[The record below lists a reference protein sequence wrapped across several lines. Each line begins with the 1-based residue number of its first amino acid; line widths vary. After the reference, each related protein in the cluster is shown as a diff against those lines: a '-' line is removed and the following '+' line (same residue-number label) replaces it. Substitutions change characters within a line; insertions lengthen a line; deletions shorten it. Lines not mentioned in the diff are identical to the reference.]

1 MKDHR
6 LIDERSLALHRAVA
20 EKLRAQPALLG
31 RAKANLQRWEADASP
46 RVRPVF
52 AEWRSLLDG
61 PFDGLLALLTA
72 DDAPATRL
80 RQSSPFAG
88 LLTASERFAILRE
101 FQAHDSLAA

>member
-6 LIDERSLALHRAVA
+6 LIDERSLALHCAVA

-31 RAKANLQRWEADASP
+31 HAKANLQRWEAGASP

-52 AEWRSLLDG
+52 AEWHNLLVG
-61 PFDGLLALLTA
+61 PFDVLLALLTA
-72 DDAPATRL
+72 DDARATRL